1 MWMKGDA
8 VACDPMSDA
17 VVSSVEILNEYKKVT
32 FVFGS
37 VYRGLKL
44 CVKKAIDEDW
54 TLLTQY
60 SLDVLGVT
68 AMSVPAFEEWE
79 EESRSRVL
87 ANLDAEIFFN
97 DHDEGDKAKFVSAD
111 RACESDMGVCG
122 LMTVGEAHN
131 ATLNC
136 RPAEEVVLCYYF
148 ARAQQWV
155 KYENKKLRVAGPSG
169 VTLEKEVIGDD
180 LVAHMTVSGV
190 DVASDCAHVEV
201 TKDEAF
207 LRALE
212 VSSNDATLTRSDIM
226 AALGNTQYG
235 LSSESGHP
243 LELTFTAPTAFS
255 IAAIWIHAAKQDIS
269 PRTVEVYRKE
279 EGAMVLA
286 FRYTTTYAANQ
297 AEMSPMS
304 DFNGVSTTWTI
315 SIVDT
320 LLAEREE
327 ANETLEPFT
336 YFTGLDIISSSGAER
351 SDVDVKFVAAEEDCS
366 AASAMLDHRTGAV
379 MEVAR
384 LNACTGVLAP
394 FTVADYSKTYKM
406 CYAQRSAPDGY
417 SEYVAY
423 DELSFAFRYTTVSA
437 AGAATFA
444 MAGVDK
450 ALSLTASTGRGDHE
464 GAVRSVRGRVRG
476 VVRVERPF
484 MVENGEV
491 TVRFTKDQDAMRLC
505 VMYGDEE
512 VYEPQRFVM
521 SVGYIEVV
529 AYAAAWTVY
538 EPYVLTVEGR
548 YLNANNRVVD
558 SKQKVEPT
566 AVVDGVATL
575 HFTAGVL
582 EDALLYTV
590 TGAERDDCTEGRR
603 ESSGGGRVLVRPA
616 GALALPDG
624 HAVQR
629 GGDYR
634 RGGRDGLAGVPV
646 RGGGVRGEK
655 HLRGGG
661 EAVPEPGLDG
671 GGRVHGAL
679 HLPGGAQHDDQHAGD
694 GDGGAAR
701 CDHADARERV
711 RGGQRH
717 CGGGPRSGRGRRD
730 PDERDGVGRGAVRE
744 RGAATGRG
752 AVLQHGGL
760 RVHEGDDVLLL
771 QVLHGRRGGGADVHR

>member
-207 LRALE
+207 LARAGG
-212 VSSNDATLTRSDIM
+212 VQQRRDADAQRASWRRWATRST
-226 AALGNTQYG
+226 ACRR
-235 LSSESGHP
+235 ESGHP

-366 AASAMLDHRTGAV
+366 AASAMLGPPHGRGDGGGAPERVHGRAGAV
-379 MEVAR
+379 HGGGLQQDVQDVLRAALGPRR
-384 LNACTGVLAP
+384 LLGVRGVRRAVVRVPLHDGVGRWCGDVRDGGRGQGA
-394 FTVADYSKTYKM
+394 VAD
-406 CYAQRSAPDGY
+406 
-417 SEYVAY
+417 
-423 DELSFAFRYTTVSA
+423 
-437 AGAATFA
+437 
-444 MAGVDK
+444 GVH
-450 ALSLTASTGRGDHE
+450 GRGDHE

-476 VVRVERPF
+476 VVRVERP
-484 MVENGEV
+484 VHGGE
-491 TVRFTKDQDAMRLC
+491 RR
-505 VMYGDEE
+505 GD
-512 VYEPQRFVM
+512 
-521 SVGYIEVV
+521 
-529 AYAAAWTVY
+529 
-538 EPYVLTVEGR
+538 
-548 YLNANNRVVD
+548 
-558 SKQKVEPT
+558 
-566 AVVDGVATL
+566 
-575 HFTAGVL
+575 
-582 EDALLYTV
+582 
-590 TGAERDDCTEGRR
+590 
-603 ESSGGGRVLVRPA
+603 
-616 GALALPDG
+616 GALHEGPGRDAPVRD
-624 HAVQR
+624 VR
-629 GGDYR
+629 R
-634 RGGRDGLAGVPV
+634 RGGVRAAALRDERGLH
-646 RGGGVRGEK
+646 RGGGVRGGVDGV
-655 HLRGGG
+655 R
-661 EAVPEPGLDG
+661 AVRADG
-671 GGRVHGAL
+671 GGP
-679 HLPGGAQHDDQHAGD
+679 LPE
-694 GDGGAAR
+694 
-701 CDHADARERV
+701 REQP
-711 RGGQRH
+711 RGGQQAEGGAD
-717 CGGGPRSGRGRRD
+717 GGG
-730 PDERDGVGRGAVRE
+730 
-744 RGAATGRG
+744 
-752 AVLQHGGL
+752 
-760 RVHEGDDVLLL
+760 
-771 QVLHGRRGGGADVHR
+771 GRRGDAALHRGRAGGRAAVHGDGS